1 MKRTQGLW
9 WGLVGLLWL
18 LFGPVGLAEG
28 QSQTDSLAQRLAEAA
43 DDTNKVMLFHQLAWN
58 HLAASPEVARAYTDQ
73 GLALARKLG
82 FGRGEVRLLNRQAD
96 YYSHRGDHA
105 SAIRYASQ
113 SLKLAERLRDLA
125 GEADAYVMLGIVY
138 ANGLQQYLVALD
150 YDQQALK
157 LYERLGNR
165 GGLAS
170 TYNLLADVEA
180 KHLGEYAR
188 AHTHSA
194 RALALARELGNPDFL
209 GWCLAIRG
217 QIYQHEQKLDSALL
231 YLKKSSESFE
241 QANDLSNQV
250 VNGTIIGSIYNQ
262 QGKPAEA
269 LAVFGQHLAQAKA
282 LNARALLKGIYGG
295 MAQAHAAQ
303 GNHRLA
309 YENHVRYAQLQDSL
323 MGLEMAQ
330 KVAITRAEYEQDKQT
345 KRIALLERERQQAEK
360 ENRTNYTI
368 IAASFVAVLAIVFL
382 IGWNNRQKRLA
393 NEALKAK
400 NEQITLQ
407 AEHLQRANATKDKL
421 FSILGHDLRGPV
433 ASLYLVLDMVAAGEL
448 PAADFMAMLP
458 ELRQNVGSVQ
468 ETLDNLLQ
476 WAKSQMNGL
485 QHVPQTFDLGIV
497 LQKKVGLF
505 TETAKQKQIELAYQ
519 VPPGLQVHA
528 DKEQVRLILRNLVNN
543 ALKFTPAGGRV
554 TILAQ
559 PSGPQVE
566 IAVADTGVGMSPE
579 QLAKLFVPDTHFS
592 TFGTAGEQGTGL
604 GLLLCKEMAELNGG
618 KISVAS
624 QPGQGSTFTFTLPAG
639 A

>member
-1 MKRTQGLW
+1 MKYIRVLR
-9 WGLVGLLWL
+9 WGLVGLFWL
-18 LFGPVGLAEG
+18 LYGLVGLAEG
-28 QSQTDSLAQRLAEAA
+28 QSQADSLAQRLAEAA
-43 DDTNKVMLFHQLAWN
+43 DDTSKVMLLHQLAWN
-58 HLAASPEVARAYTDQ
+58 HLATAPEVARAYTEQ

-82 FGRGEVRLLNRQAD
+82 FGRGEVRLLNRLAD
-96 YYSHRGDHA
+96 YHSHRGDHD
-105 SAIRYASQ
+105 STIQYASQ
-113 SLKLAERLRDLA
+113 SLKLAEKLHDLA

-138 ANGLQQYLVALD
+138 ANGLAQYQVALD
-150 YDQQALK
+150 YDLRALK
-157 LYERLGNR
+157 LYERLGNQ

-180 KHLGEYAR
+180 KHLGRFAR
-188 AHTHSA
+188 AHAYSA
-194 RALALARELGNPDFL
+194 RALALAHELGNPDFL

-231 YLKKSSESFE
+231 YLQESSDAYER
-241 QANDLSNQV
+241 ANDLTNQV
-250 VNGTIIGSIYNQ
+250 VNGTIIGTIYNQ
-262 QGKPAEA
+262 QGKPAAA
-269 LAVFGQHLAQAKA
+269 LAVFNQQLATAKA

-295 MAQAHAAQ
+295 LALAHAAQ
-303 GNHRLA
+303 GSHRLA
-309 YENHVRYAQLQDSL
+309 YENHVRYALLQDSL

-345 KRIALLERERQQAEK
+345 ERIASLEKERQQADK

-368 IAASFVAVLAIVFL
+368 IAASFVAVLVILFL
-382 IGWNNRQKRLA
+382 IGWNNRQKRRA
-393 NEALKAK
+393 NEALQAK

-407 AEHLQRANATKDKL
+407 AERLQQVNATKDKL

-433 ASLYLVLDMVAAGEL
+433 ASLNTVLDMVAEGEL

-485 QHVPQTFDLGIV
+485 QYLPKSFDLGGM

-505 TETAKQKQIELAYQ
+505 AETAKQKQIGLAYE
-519 VPPGLQVHA
+519 VPPQLHVYA
-528 DKEQVRLILRNLVNN
+528 DQEQVRLILRNLVNN

-554 TILAQ
+554 TISAR
-559 PSGPQVE
+559 PNGPMVE
-566 IAVADTGVGMSPE
+566 VSVADTGVGMSPE
-579 QLAKLFVPDTHFS
+579 QLAKLFVPNTHFS

-618 KISVAS
+618 KISVVS
-624 QPGQGSTFTFTLPAG
+624 QPGQGSTFAFSLPAG